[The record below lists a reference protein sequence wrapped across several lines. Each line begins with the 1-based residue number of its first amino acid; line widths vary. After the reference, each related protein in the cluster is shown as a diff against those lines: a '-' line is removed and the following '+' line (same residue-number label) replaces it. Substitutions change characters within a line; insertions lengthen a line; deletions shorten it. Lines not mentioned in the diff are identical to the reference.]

1 MNSTKEENQ
10 LNAPL
15 AVVTIHDACHVFS
28 SKIFEFIGEVEDLDI
43 NYNIV
48 LVHYLNKSTNPSLI
62 EIIYATI

>member
-28 SKIFEFIGEVEDLDI
+28 SKIFEFIEEVEDLDI

-48 LVHYLNKSTNPSLI
+48 LVPLFNEEHKSFSD
-62 EIIYATI
+62 